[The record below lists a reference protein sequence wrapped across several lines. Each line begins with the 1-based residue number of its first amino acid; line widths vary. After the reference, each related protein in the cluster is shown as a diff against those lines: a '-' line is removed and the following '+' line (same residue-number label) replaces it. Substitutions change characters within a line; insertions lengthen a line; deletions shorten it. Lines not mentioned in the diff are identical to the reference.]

1 MFDTIN
7 HKFFKMKKQIFKI
20 ITLLIINIS
29 FSQERIWVS
38 FYKVDE
44 NHRAEYETLM
54 KDVFG
59 KIMKQRIN
67 DGCMKNWI
75 FRRVSDNSSMSEQ
88 FTHMTIDVYNDG
100 ATNYLCNKSANVSSF
115 NDLRMKVN
123 QENESIRKK
132 VFPNQSKEVFQILN
146 DLKNSARNTI
156 YRTNLIKV
164 SGFNKIGKT
173 PKYAIWCFTKTKNQ
187 NYEKRHNDKDWLNA
201 AKKSFGH
208 DAWHSFKR
216 DEPVMG
222 SKEWNYITIDAYDNE
237 NEIYKGNSP
246 MNSKIRDKMVEKYG
260 TNSSQREIWKRVKTE
275 LIFSAKD
282 N

>member
-1 MFDTIN
+1 MKRLLFTVFTI
-7 HKFFKMKKQIFKI
+7 FIV
-20 ITLLIINIS
+20 NIS
-29 FSQERIWVS
+29 FSQQRMWVS

-44 NHRAEYETLM
+44 NHRVEYETLM

-59 KIMKQRIN
+59 KIMKQRVE

-75 FRRVSDNSSMSEQ
+75 FRRVSNNSSMSEQ

-100 ATNYLCNKSANVSSF
+100 ATNYLCNDEGNLDSF
-115 NDLRMKVN
+115 DDLVMKVN
-123 QENESIRKK
+123 QDTEVIRKK

-146 DLKNSARNTI
+146 SLKNSARNII
-156 YRTNLIKV
+156 YRTNLVQV

-187 NYEKRHNDKDWLNA
+187 NYEKRHSDKDWLNA
-201 AKKSFGH
+201 AKKSMGH
-208 DAWHSFKR
+208 DAWYSFKR
-216 DEPVMG
+216 DEPVTG
-222 SKEWNYITIDAYDNE
+222 TKEWNYITIDAFDNE
-237 NEIYKGNSP
+237 NEIYKGGSP
-246 MNSKIRDKMVEKYG
+246 MSSKTRDMILKKYG
-260 TNSSQREIWKRVKTE
+260 TGSSQREIWKRVKTE